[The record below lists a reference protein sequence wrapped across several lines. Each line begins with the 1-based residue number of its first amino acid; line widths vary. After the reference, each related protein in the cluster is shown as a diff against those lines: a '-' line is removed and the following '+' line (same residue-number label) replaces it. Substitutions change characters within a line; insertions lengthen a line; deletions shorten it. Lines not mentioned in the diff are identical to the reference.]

1 MIRRTW
7 GLALCSVALAGCAA
21 QTADVNWSLAG
32 RTFAAGEGVA
42 PMVFNRK
49 DASRCAGLWMLH
61 GNAVDDGAFPSAAQ
75 HAFPEELR
83 LPYAM
88 NAAEFFGEDG
98 INEVAYRQAADLA
111 ELQLRSAL
119 AGDREAFR
127 LYFEALGRCS
137 TKPEAVGDE
146 ARDAI
151 DAPADG

>member
-1 MIRRTW
+1 MNALKW
-7 GLALCSVALAGCAA
+7 SLALCSVALVGCAA
-21 QTADVNWSLAG
+21 QTANVNWNLAG
-32 RTFAAGEGVA
+32 GAFAAGEGVA

-49 DASRCAGLWMLH
+49 DASRCTGMWMLH
-61 GNAVDDGAFPSAAQ
+61 GDALDDGAFPSAARD
-75 HAFPEELR
+75 AFPEELR
-83 LPYAM
+83 LPYAI
-88 NAAEFFGEDG
+88 NAVQFFGEDG

-146 ARDAI
+146 AGDAI
-151 DAPADG
+151 DAPAGA